1 MRAKWRLRASAKVA
15 AVAIGLGREKP
26 GHPDLDWR
34 TATVAN
40 VLRLDDGDFRIVY
53 ALGDADARPGRL
65 ADGRGRSLIE
75 AFTAL
80 DLAAPD
86 SPGGMPTRP
95 RGRAV
100 RPLLAEFVALFGP
113 VGVDWGL
120 TVEVAA
126 VPAGLRDKVEGAA
139 PPRSLPSLDGLD
151 SPEEF
156 LVAVLSGVGPDRR
169 GSARLERRVR
179 LPNGDAGTRARFDE
193 SLPSDRLSLIVEEQ
207 RSLEVALDVADA
219 VTTNDDASAKRAL
232 SAIPGFLDGPFS
244 LGRQPSYGE
253 MRNDRTGW
261 AQAHEGRWPFGG
273 EWRPNA
279 SGSTADW
286 LRLASLWLR
295 LAVDQ
300 RLNYTKSSVTLDADR
315 GFAMVERA
323 TSLVEVMYRVLI
335 EQLAARPG
343 FGFGR
348 CGYCDGRIVRS
359 RKPGVRQNMWHSGC
373 AASGQR
379 RERRKELAKQ
389 RPKPRG
395 SSTAGPA

>member
-1 MRAKWRLRASAKVA
+1 MAM
-15 AVAIGLGREKP
+15 GFGREKP
-26 GHPDLDWR
+26 GHQDLDWR
-34 TATVAN
+34 TARVAN
-40 VLRLDDGDFRIVY
+40 FVRLDDGDFRVIYV
-53 ALGDADARPGRL
+53 LGDADARPGRL

-86 SPGGMPTRP
+86 SPGGKPTRP
-95 RGRAV
+95 SARAV

-113 VGVDWGL
+113 VGVDWGS
-120 TVEVAA
+120 TVEVAT
-126 VPAGLRDKVEGAA
+126 VPAGMRDTVDEAV
-139 PPRSLPSLDGLD
+139 PPRTLSSLDGLD

-169 GSARLERRVR
+169 GPARLERRVR
-179 LPNGDAGTRARFDE
+179 LPNSDAVTRARYDE
-193 SLPSDRLSLIVEEQ
+193 SLPSDRLSRLVEEQ

-219 VTTNDDASAKRAL
+219 VTTNDRARAQRAL
-232 SAIPGFLDGPFS
+232 EAVPGFLDGPFP
-244 LGRQPSYGE
+244 LGRPPA
-253 MRNDRTGW
+253 DREARHDRAGW

-273 EWRPNA
+273 EWRPSA
-279 SGSTADW
+279 SDSTADW

-295 LAVDQ
+295 FAVDQ
-300 RLNYTKSSVTLDADR
+300 RLNYTKSSVTLDPD
-315 GFAMVERA
+315 GNFTMVERA

-348 CGYCDGRIVRS
+348 CGYCGGRIVRS
-359 RKPGVRQNMWHSGC
+359 RKPGVRENKWHSGC

-379 RERRKELAKQ
+379 RARRKKLAQ
-389 RPKPRG
+389 GQPRAHG
-395 SSTAGPA
+395 DSAADPPER